1 MLPKPESACF
11 VIADISGYTGFLAGV
26 ELEHAQD
33 IIADV
38 MDTMVRRLRPPFR
51 LAKFE
56 GDAAF
61 FYAVADKVDGSVLQD
76 AVEAAYFAFRKRLRN
91 ISQATSCACNACSR
105 MQDLDLKFV
114 CHHGEFI
121 KQKMSGRDELAGRD
135 VILVHRLLKI
145 GVNERLGGH
154 AYALYS
160 DPCIRAMGIDPA
172 AQGLVEHR
180 ESIDII
186 GEVTCWVRDLEAAWQ
201 QEKDRQM
208 NQVTR
213 EAAAAVIEFDIAAPR
228 PAVWEH
234 FTQPGLR
241 PKWRAADEVRETSQS
256 GRRGV
261 GTVNHCMH
269 GPHAIIEEVLDWRP
283 VRLPYDFDAA
293 ADARRPQGGH
303 VLRVPGGEARGDAYR
318 DPAGEAEAEGP
329 GVSRSCWRG
338 IPEDHHGRNRKAP
351 ADAGRTGR
359 SAGHGRRADAAGA
372 GGALP
377 DRAGPR
383 PLTYRRGVAMRRAI
397 TPTPRFISIAVS
409 NPGKLPIDE
418 SHFHTWH
425 V

>member
-1 MLPKPESACF
+1 MTPSETSNLIASEAGWVPFPSRWPAQGARLLVLHKGLSQELRGRDSSMLPKPESACF

-91 ISQATSCACNACSR
+91 ISQATSCTCNACSR

-135 VILVHRLLKI
+135 VILVHRLLKN

-186 GEVTCWVRDLEAAWQ
+186 GEVTCWVRDLETAWQ
-201 QEKDRQM
+201 QEKDQRM
-208 NQVTR
+208 NPGDPRGRGSRDRVR
-213 EAAAAVIEFDIAAPR
+213 HRRPASGGVGAFHPARAAAEMA
-228 PAVWEH
+228 
-234 FTQPGLR
+234 G
-241 PKWRAADEVRETSQS
+241 
-256 GRRGV
+256 GRRG
-261 GTVNHCMH
+261 
-269 GPHAIIEEVLDWRP
+269 ARDFAERP
-283 VRLPYDFDAA
+283 
-293 ADARRPQGGH
+293 
-303 VLRVPGGEARGDAYR
+303 ARGR
-318 DPAGEAEAEGP
+318 DRQSLHA
-329 GVSRSCWRG
+329 RSPR
-338 IPEDHHGRNRKAP
+338 HH
-351 ADAGRTGR
+351 
-359 SAGHGRRADAAGA
+359 
-372 GGALP
+372 
-377 DRAGPR
+377 
-383 PLTYRRGVAMRRAI
+383 
-397 TPTPRFISIAVS
+397 
-409 NPGKLPIDE
+409 
-418 SHFHTWH
+418 
-425 V
+425 